1 MNDENIKEVDLIK
14 YLMQN
19 SGHANG
25 LIIKGKA
32 RLGKTTLLSLI
43 TKKALDE
50 SPFIIVSNVRF
61 ENWIYEYYKDR
72 VFFINSLRMYLNYY
86 SKISYKNPIL
96 LVWDDS
102 QASEGMTSKDVM
114 TKEGKMFAKFLIF
127 IGKLQTSYIYVAHQK
142 YIPSALVEGFE
153 PYYLYKLNRKQFIL
167 SKDIYNK
174 DSDSIR
180 DTNNLIVNLP
190 HPKLTKMENG
200 NYKIDKNDLNY
211 LPILSIAFTNFK
223 FEGVDFEKL
232 FDMLTEFDVGE
243 NIKEVIKKYLNETE
257 NENLENDL
265 SKLSYEKLYIAL
277 CVKQNRLIGTG
288 EKMRDIFNAN
298 IITEGRKKVK
308 KMGFN

>member
-1 MNDENIKEVDLIK
+1 MNTDIKEVDLIK

-43 TKKALDE
+43 SKKALDE

-61 ENWIYEYYKDR
+61 ENWVYEFYKDR
-72 VFFINSLRMYLNYY
+72 IFFINSLRMYLDYY
-86 SKISYKNPIL
+86 SDIPYKNPIL

-142 YIPSALVEGFE
+142 YIPSALTEGFE
-153 PYYLYKLNRKQFIL
+153 PFYLYKLNRKQFIL
-167 SKDIYNK
+167 SKDIYDK
-174 DSDSIR
+174 DSDSLR
-180 DTNNLIVNLP
+180 DSNNLIVNLP
-190 HPKLTKMENG
+190 KPNLTKMENG
-200 NYKIDKNDLNY
+200 NYKIAKDDINY

-223 FEGVDFEKL
+223 FKGVDFDIL
-232 FDMLTEFDVGE
+232 FDMLTSYDVGE
-243 NIKEVIKKYLNETE
+243 NIKEVVKKYLNQSE
-257 NENLENDL
+257 NQNSENDL

-277 CVKQNRLIGTG
+277 CIKQKRLIGTG
-288 EKMRDIFNAN
+288 EKMRDIFNPN

-308 KMGFN
+308 NMGFN